1 MSEYEKDGLS
11 EVSNEDLEQEI
22 NSDDEEISLK
32 EKINSDDEDDDEQID
47 DNDQDDDQEEDD
59 DQEDDDD
66 QEEDDEDVDDEDQND
81 EDNEQDENRNTQS
94 NNSEDPLSV
103 ISNAK
108 QAISEYISSSES
120 EEEEEFDDN
129 EQFRK
134 IDQDLKQDYLVSH
147 HQESKIHNFD
157 EILNLAK
164 INRNE
169 KNVIVD
175 DLHKTIPILTKYEK
189 TRILGERTKQ
199 LNNGHKP
206 FVEIKNDII
215 DGYLIA
221 QQELQEKKIPFI
233 IRRPLPSGGSE
244 YWHLKD
250 LEII

>member
-1 MSEYEKDGLS
+1 M
-11 EVSNEDLEQEI
+11 
-22 NSDDEEISLK
+22 
-32 EKINSDDEDDDEQID
+32 
-47 DNDQDDDQEEDD
+47 
-59 DQEDDDD
+59 
-66 QEEDDEDVDDEDQND
+66 
-81 EDNEQDENRNTQS
+81 
-94 NNSEDPLSV
+94 
-103 ISNAK
+103 SNAK
-108 QAISEYISSSES
+108 QAISEYVSSSES
-120 EEEEEFDDN
+120 EEEEENFDDN

-169 KNVIVD
+169 KNAIVD
-175 DLHKTIPILTKYEK
+175 DLHKTIPILTKYEQ

-206 FVEIKNDII
+206 FIETKNDII

>member
-47 DNDQDDDQEEDD
+47 DNDQDDE
-59 DQEDDDD
+59 EDDDD
-66 QEEDDEDVDDEDQND
+66 QEEDDDDQDVDDEDQND

-103 ISNAK
+103 ISNTK

-221 QQELQEKKIPFI
+221 QQELQEKRIPFI

>member
-59 DQEDDDD
+59 DDQEEDDDD
-66 QEEDDEDVDDEDQND
+66 QDVDDEDQND

-103 ISNAK
+103 ISNTK

-221 QQELQEKKIPFI
+221 QQELQEKRIPFI